1 MKGVPNF
8 GKVIAHA
15 IARCDFGGELLEACQ
30 NLQGQDL
37 AEFLVHWRGR
47 VNQELR
53 TNTHG
58 FLRHRTSLSVPE
70 DFPDEEVLRKYTN
83 PICSS
88 ANSSV
93 ALRDRGQLDLGR
105 VGQLCEEYFEWGYE
119 SRIIERFRTLTWP
132 CAVMHI
138 LRRAALE
145 IDRKKALS
153 GSVVVAKGIATSA
166 TLVQRFLSRKK
177 EDRTER
183 YADAFIRRDPVVE
196 TAETAREIPDPH
208 PLILGIADRD
218 RRHASTDRVLEYRV
232 KILPFPLV
240 DLVIK
245 SLKGTR
251 SAPGNVAEK
260 SDDPNEAVKMWLPAV
275 MLDHVYPDLVEQY
288 RAKEQEKRAKKGKEK
303 VVYSGDSDR
312 EMDNLSFRS
321 PSRSPRG
328 ANNDYT
334 PSREIP
340 DPWFYSGSTT
350 SSPSKGPE
358 RGFLFTF
365 RDPSFDEFPEE
376 GDTKMQ
382 EEEGPS
388 SRGPRFDQRVDQI
401 SDTKRKHEK
410 MITGKG
416 RPRKKRRK
424 IDGSASLLDVLDSL
438 NFV

>member
-8 GKVIAHA
+8 RKVIAHA
-15 IARCDFGGELLEACQ
+15 IARCDFGSELLEACQ

-37 AEFLVHWRGR
+37 TEFLVHWRGR

-83 PICSS
+83 PICSN

-119 SRIIERFRTLTWP
+119 SRIIERFRALMWP

-145 IDRKKALS
+145 IDRKKAIS

-166 TLVQRFLSRKK
+166 VFVQSFLSRKK
-177 EDRTER
+177 ADRTER
-183 YADAFIRRDPVVE
+183 YANAFVCRDPVVE

-218 RRHASTDRVLEYRV
+218 RRHASTDRVLEYQV
-232 KILPFPLV
+232 KISPFQLV
-240 DLVIK
+240 DLVIN

-251 SAPGNVAEK
+251 SAPENVAET
-260 SDDPNEAVKMWLPAV
+260 SDNPNEAVKMWLPAV

-288 RAKEQEKRAKKGKEK
+288 LAKEQEKRARKGKGKGKEK
-303 VVYSGDSDR
+303 AVYR
-312 EMDNLSFRS
+312 ETDDLSFPC
-321 PSRSPRG
+321 PSSSPRDDCG
-328 ANNDYT
+328 TKFDYT

-340 DPWFYSGSTT
+340 DPWFYSDST
-350 SSPSKGPE
+350 SKGPTK

-365 RDPSFDEFPEE
+365 CDPSFDEFPEE

-382 EEEGPS
+382 EEGYS
-388 SRGPRFDQRVDQI
+388 SRGPRFDQHVDEI
-401 SDTKRKHEK
+401 SNTKRRHEK
-410 MITGKG
+410 RVTGKG

-424 IDGSASLLDVLDSL
+424 TDGSASILDVLDSL